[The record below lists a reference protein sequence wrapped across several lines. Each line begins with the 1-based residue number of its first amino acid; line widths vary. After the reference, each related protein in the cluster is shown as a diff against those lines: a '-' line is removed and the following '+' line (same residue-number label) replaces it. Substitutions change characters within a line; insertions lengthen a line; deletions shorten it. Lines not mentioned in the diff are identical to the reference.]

1 VMENEGNVRLVT
13 ALPPIHVAL
22 MGMERVVADWEQ
34 ASLLLELLPMA
45 AINEDA
51 ATYVS
56 LITGPRAPDEA
67 GDGPTELHL
76 VILDGGRSALRGTS
90 FEEALHCIR
99 CGACLYSCP
108 MWRSVGG
115 QAYGSPYSGPIG
127 AVITPLLE
135 GMRGERSSELP
146 FFSSLCGA
154 CHQACPVGIPL
165 HDLLVRARAAVDTPA
180 SRRMKLGFRVWSQ
193 LWRRPAAYRASVALA
208 RIGLA
213 LLGRRGWARRL
224 PGPGRAW
231 TDQRDLPTRWPP
243 RT

>member
-1 VMENEGNVRLVT
+1 
-13 ALPPIHVAL
+13 
-22 MGMERVVADWEQ
+22 
-34 ASLLLELLPMA
+34 MA
-45 AINEDA
+45 AIGQDA
-51 ATYVS
+51 STYLNLV
-56 LITGPRAPDEA
+56 TGPRGPGEA
-67 GDGPTELHL
+67 DGPEELHL
-76 VILDGGRSALRGTS
+76 VIVDGGRAALRGTP

-180 SRRMKLGFRVWSQ
+180 SRGARRAFRAWSL
-193 LWRRPAAYRASVALA
+193 LWRRPEAYRASVALA
-208 RIGLA
+208 RLGL
-213 LLGRRGWARRL
+213 LILGRRGWARRL
-224 PGPGRAW
+224 PGPGAAW

-243 RT
+243 AR